1 MDFKTILEQALINVQ
16 GIKLAADV
24 RTDLTQ
30 KGTSLF
36 GSFKIRMEKEGTGEL
51 AEGVEEGA
59 FNAAVLRL
67 EGILDAKLIEDPL
80 GNKFFSGNKKIKKA
94 TKAKVPV
101 KPFGLRDKG
110 GRLLSEQSLV
120 RILNVRLFE
129 QVKDKMGVPTLVFRT
144 GRFASSAKVSSF
156 TLSEN
161 RNPATASV
169 FFTYM
174 LYPYQVFEKHPTR
187 DPRIIIKN
195 ALLATLENSL
205 NAASFKQTIFNIGG
219 PA

>member
-1 MDFKTILEQALINVQ
+1 MDFKTILEQALVNVQ

-24 RTDLTQ
+24 QTDLTQ
-30 KGTSLF
+30 KGGSLF
-36 GSFKIRMEKEGTGEL
+36 GSFKVRMEKEGEL
-51 AEGVEEGA
+51 AEGVEKAA
-59 FNAAVLRL
+59 FDAAVLRL
-67 EGILDAKLIEDPL
+67 EGLLDAKLLEDPL

-94 TKAKVPV
+94 TKSKVPV
-101 KPFGLRDKG
+101 KPFGLRDRG
-110 GRLLSEQSLV
+110 GRMLSEQSLV

-129 QVKDKMGVPTLVFRT
+129 QIKERMDAPALVFRT

-156 TLSEN
+156 TLSDN

-169 FFTYM
+169 FFNYM

-205 NAASFKQTIFNIGG
+205 NDASFQQTIFNIGG